1 MKTSLCG
8 WLLLASL
15 LLSLTGNPSLY
26 TLSGLL
32 AWSAGVALF
41 FTIPPSKR
49 RLSLVLFT
57 LGTVCFL
64 VAYHMGFS
72 LDLWRIASVNQ
83 LMLSLLISVSY
94 LRLVALP
101 PPTNRPLPKGPKSFV
116 STFIGVHLFGA
127 IINLSAIL
135 LAGDRLSQ
143 EKALTKVQTAT
154 LSRAFSADALWSPF
168 FIAFAAASIY
178 APQASLLHLW
188 QSGMV
193 LVAVGFMLTYWE
205 FKGEPMKDFVGYPIG
220 PNSLV
225 LPALLASFV
234 GATHWLLPEVPVIL
248 LVCFY
253 AFGLTLWFLF
263 WRQGFKEG
271 VKSLTAHTTAQ
282 LPLLKNELALFLVAG
297 YFGLSISALLEGF
310 ALDFPVSTFTSSVA
324 ALMLLGMVLASLVG
338 VHPIISIAILGGWLG
353 NMEVDHTLLAMT
365 FLMAWS
371 LSIGTSPVSGLN
383 LALSSRYT
391 IPAKKLFLWNAPY
404 ALKLYLAC
412 VLVLHLYKA

>member
-15 LLSLTGNPSLY
+15 LLSLTGNSALY
-26 TLSGLL
+26 LLSGVL
-32 AWSAGVALF
+32 AWSAGLVLF
-41 FTIPPSKR
+41 FTIPPQKR
-49 RLSLVLFT
+49 RLSLTLFT
-57 LGTVCFL
+57 LGTACFAF
-64 VAYHMGFS
+64 AYAMGFRV
-72 LDLWRIASVNQ
+72 DLWRVLSVNQ
-83 LMLSLLISVSY
+83 LMLSLLISISY

-101 PPTNRPLPKGPKSFV
+101 APSQHPLPRGPKSFV
-116 STFIGVHLFGA
+116 STFFGVHLFGA

-143 EKALTKVQTAT
+143 KAPLTKVQTAT

-178 APQASLLHLW
+178 APDASLLQLW
-188 QSGMV
+188 QSGMI
-193 LVAVGFMLTYWE
+193 LVAVGFLLTYWE

-225 LPALLASFV
+225 LPALLAGFV
-234 GATHWLLPEVPVIL
+234 GVTHWLVPATPVIL

-271 VKSLTAHTTAQ
+271 IKSLTTHTTAQ

-297 YFGLSISALLEGF
+297 YFGLSISAILEGF
-310 ALDFPVSTFTSSVA
+310 ALDFPVSTLTSSVA

-353 NMEVDHTLLAMT
+353 GMEVDHTLLAMT

-383 LALSSRYT
+383 LSLSSRYD

>member
-15 LLSLTGNPSLY
+15 LLSLTGNSALY
-26 TLSGLL
+26 TLAGTL
-32 AWSAGVALF
+32 AWSAGLVLF
-41 FTIPPSKR
+41 FTIPPPKR
-49 RLSLVLFT
+49 RLSLTLFT
-57 LGTVCFL
+57 LGTACFAF
-64 VAYHMGFS
+64 AYTMGFRVE
-72 LDLWRIASVNQ
+72 LWRVLSVNQ
-83 LMLSLLISVSY
+83 LMLSLLISISY

-101 PPTNRPLPKGPKSFV
+101 APSEHPLPKGPKSFV
-116 STFIGVHLFGA
+116 STFFGVHLFGA

-143 EKALTKVQTAT
+143 KAPLTKMQIVT

-188 QSGMV
+188 QSGMM
-193 LVAVGFMLTYWE
+193 LVGVGFMLTYWE
-205 FKGEPMKDFVGYPIG
+205 FKGKPMEQFVGYPIG
-220 PNSLV
+220 PEALV
-225 LPALLASFV
+225 LPALLAMLV
-234 GATHWLLPEVPVIL
+234 GATHWLLPEARVIL

-253 AFGLTLWFLF
+253 ALGLTLWFLF
-263 WRQGFKEG
+263 WRQGLPQGLKNF
-271 VKSLTAHTTAQ
+271 TTHTITQ

-310 ALDFPVSTFTSSVA
+310 ALAFPVSVFTPSVA
-324 ALMLLGMVLASLVG
+324 AVMLLGMVLVSLVG

-365 FLMAWS
+365 FLMSWS

-383 LALSSRYT
+383 LALSGRYD
-391 IPAKKLFLWNAPY
+391 IPSKKLFLWNARY
-404 ALKLYLAC
+404 ALKLYVAC
-412 VLVLHLYKA
+412 VAALLLY